1 MQEFPVAVQEFP
13 VVVQEFAITVLEFP
27 ITVQDIPSDNK
38 MATDSVFAVTF
49 GTLFSFSRS
58 GIE

>member
-1 MQEFPVAVQEFP
+1 MQEFP
-13 VVVQEFAITVLEFP
+13 VVVLDIPV
-27 ITVQDIPSDNK
+27 TVQDIPSDNK